1 MAIKKEQ
8 NTIDV
13 QDLSYTSPAQK
24 AVIGLAKETDT
35 KTGVYQTQLKEGA
48 PIYDEAPSE
57 RVLKGDNQDTLIVLG
72 RDRPYSFGSGQGAR
86 GGKCGRIHLIAGL
99 AAGSQLKDNTYT
111 GPNLITDASTVYIS
125 QRTNIDEYFGLPV
138 GTEHSSKNKSGIGIK
153 ADHVRIIGREHVKIY
168 AGGAINIARPN
179 KPIRTILGLNR
190 ERNSKGG
197 DIITRGRID
206 LIADDY
212 EDIQP
217 AVKGKNLEMY
227 LIELHKTIQELTAEI
242 NEINKRAMKMNNAL
256 LLHQHPEVLGI
267 GGTPGI
273 ALTFQI
279 FSQFPGQLK
288 TSFNTSM
295 MNLNLSIEEIN
306 YLSWEGDDGKPYKGF
321 AHILSDSVYIT

>member
-13 QDLSYTSPAQK
+13 QDLSYSSPAQK
-24 AVIGLAKETDT
+24 AVIGLAEDMGT
-35 KTGVYQTQLKEGA
+35 KTGVYQTPLKEGA

-72 RDRPYSFGSGQGAR
+72 RDRPYSFGSGKGAQ

-125 QRTNIDEYFGLPV
+125 QRTNIDEYFGLPI
-138 GTEHSSKNKSGIGIK
+138 GTEQSSKNKSGIGIK

-168 AGGAINIARPN
+168 AGGAINVARPN
-179 KPIRTILGLNR
+179 KPLRNILGLNR

-206 LIADDY
+206 LIADNYD
-212 EDIQP
+212 DIQP
-217 AVKGKNLEMY
+217 AVKGKNLEEY
-227 LIELHKTIQELTAEI
+227 LVALHLTIQEVIAEI
-242 NEINKRAMKMNNAL
+242 NEINKRAMKTNNAL
-256 LLHQHPEVLGI
+256 LIHSHPVVGLI
-267 GGTPGI
+267 ATPGI
-273 ALTFQI
+273 ALGLQVI
-279 FSQFPGQLK
+279 NQFPGQLK
-288 TSFNTSM
+288 TSFNTAI